1 MSDKKI
7 LYDLASRVSEVAHS
21 PEMQEHRRLWR
32 NQNSFKGDRPL
43 IYLRAFGF
51 DENFDPSVL
60 KCTDPFLRHYEREL
74 HQELYR
80 STLGDDYIVE
90 PWLTL
95 DATYVME
102 NGQRWGIPVALGEK
116 PAGGGAV
123 AFHPSLVEED
133 ISCLRAAPYEV
144 NEEET
149 ARRAE
154 RLSEALGGAMRV
166 FVSRQ
171 GPYSMWSGDIS
182 TDLAKMRG
190 LEQLMWDTYDNPEWL
205 HTLLAFMRDAILA
218 NLEQAEKAGGFSLA
232 DHQNQCMPY
241 SLELGDPD
249 PDVTGV
255 SMKQMWRFMAAQ
267 EFTSVG
273 PDMFWEFLLQYQI
286 PILEKFGLTAYGCCE
301 NLAQFIPCLRRVP
314 NLRRIAVSPFAEPR
328 KCAEQIGKDYI
339 LSWRPS
345 PSLMLATGLDE
356 DFVRKYMQEHF
367 AIFKENGNFFD
378 ITLKDVETVH
388 HQPENVRR
396 WVEIVRQEI
405 EKSF

>member
-51 DENFDPSVL
+51 DETFDLSVL

-116 PAGGGAV
+116 PAGGGAA

-154 RLSEALGGAMRV
+154 KLSEALGGAMRV

-205 HTLLAFMRDAILA
+205 HTFWPLCGTPFWPIWSRRKRPGDFPWRTTRTSACPTARSWATPIRTSPAF
-218 NLEQAEKAGGFSLA
+218 
-232 DHQNQCMPY
+232 P
-241 SLELGDPD
+241 
-249 PDVTGV
+249 
-255 SMKQMWRFMAAQ
+255 
-267 EFTSVG
+267 
-273 PDMFWEFLLQYQI
+273 
-286 PILEKFGLTAYGCCE
+286 
-301 NLAQFIPCLRRVP
+301 
-314 NLRRIAVSPFAEPR
+314 
-328 KCAEQIGKDYI
+328 
-339 LSWRPS
+339 
-345 PSLMLATGLDE
+345 
-356 DFVRKYMQEHF
+356 
-367 AIFKENGNFFD
+367 
-378 ITLKDVETVH
+378 
-388 HQPENVRR
+388 
-396 WVEIVRQEI
+396 
-405 EKSF
+405 